1 MRLFPHP
8 PNFAPLG
15 AAALFA
21 GVYFRRKLAL
31 FLPLLIMIISDV
43 FIGYYEISLMITVY
57 GSFLLCV
64 ILGFWLKKHKNWQ
77 NILAG
82 SFLAGLIFFLLTNF
96 SVWLFT
102 PWYSKDISGLLY
114 CYTLALPFFRNTLAG
129 NVFYAFSF
137 FGIYEMARSL
147 IAKRFRVNNLS
158 YSLSAIKNKFN

>member
-1 MRLFPHP
+1 MR
-8 PNFAPLG
+8 
-15 AAALFA
+15 
-21 GVYFRRKLAL
+21 
-31 FLPLLIMIISDV
+31 
-43 FIGYYEISLMITVY
+43 
-57 GSFLLCV
+57 
-64 ILGFWLKKHKNWQ
+64 WLY
-77 NILAG
+77 
-82 SFLAGLIFFLLTNF
+82 GLIFFLLTNF

-147 IAKRFRVNNLS
+147 IPKRFRVNNLS